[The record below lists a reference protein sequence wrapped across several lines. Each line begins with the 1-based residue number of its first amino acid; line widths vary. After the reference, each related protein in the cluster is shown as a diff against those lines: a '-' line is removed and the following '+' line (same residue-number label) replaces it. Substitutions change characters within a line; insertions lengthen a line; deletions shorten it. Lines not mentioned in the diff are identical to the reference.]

1 MRFKITINIFLFLSF
16 NFLLIVVVKSQD
28 SCDSILN
35 KERGESYYAKF
46 EVTKNTF
53 VNFDSAGNL
62 LTFGRFNKKG
72 KFGQWYYFTNKVCDS
87 ICMFNGNKRIGKSY
101 YFKNG
106 EIDLITYKNNDKT
119 IDTCYNPKITKEYY
133 LTESFS
139 MDGCIQ
145 SPLFYYCN
153 GIHKNYFPFNI
164 VIDKIEDLCL
174 RIGGISKTEYSLKH

>member
-28 SCDSILN
+28 IQICDSIFK
-35 KERGESYYAKF
+35 KEILQNSYTYYETTF
-46 EVTKNTF
+46 ED
-53 VNFDSAGNL
+53 FDTYGNL
-62 LTFGRFNKKG
+62 RTYGGFHKK
-72 KFGQWYYFTNKVCDS
+72 KKIGQWYYFTNNICDS
-87 ICMFNGNKRIGKSY
+87 ICQYKNNKRIGKSY

-139 MDGCIQ
+139 MDGCSQ
-145 SPLFYYCN
+145 SAPFYYCN
-153 GIHKNYFPFNI
+153 GIHKIYFPFNI